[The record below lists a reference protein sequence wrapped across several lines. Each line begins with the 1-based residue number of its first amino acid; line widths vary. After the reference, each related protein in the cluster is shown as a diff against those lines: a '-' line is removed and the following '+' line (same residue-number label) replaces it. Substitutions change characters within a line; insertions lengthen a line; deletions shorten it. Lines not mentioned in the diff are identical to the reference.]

1 MNKKVLFQ
9 HLDSEIHPETDE
21 LYLFGRTID
30 GTSVAVN
37 VGQVRPHFCV
47 KGKVEYA
54 SFVRRLILYHY
65 SKRFFKHREKNVP
78 KCVNPNYYLDDI
90 PEGLVELQ
98 YYNGQDLCEF
108 NEAGT
113 DVFTK
118 LTFKD
123 KWLMQSAKTLM
134 TSAVN
139 VVVVPSEYKK
149 ATVSREVAKGLRAVR
164 SEALGLKIYNDQ
176 VNTNLQWFI
185 DNDIYSCNFLEVY
198 GVRPNEIRTTCEVE
212 LDTTSISSI
221 KQEGMVDW
229 KILSYDIETLPQEKE
244 GGGIRFGKPETD
256 PIITI
261 SGVMQGKGRSRQ
273 CVWVLTNNGE
283 EFHKLKALE
292 GEKDGFDPSKCEVY
306 SFDDEI
312 EMLEDFINNIVQEDV
327 DFIEGHNISRY
338 DNDYLLKRYQTLK
351 GGPCYI
357 GRFLNVKSTIT
368 KKTFSSKQ
376 KGKYDI
382 YKFYIPGRVIF
393 DSYSIM
399 KDQHKEGSY
408 KLDDL
413 AETYLGT
420 KKIPFAY
427 EDIPKCYRTKEGRHK
442 LAVYCLKDSWLV
454 REMMKKLCKVTVYV
468 QMASVTGISI
478 KDVIERGQ
486 GIRAIS
492 LMLRYAKTLHFF
504 IPRKEVYNPRR
515 QVARN
520 VINAST
526 NTVELYSETVE
537 AEEGY
542 AGAVVVDP
550 DPGFYDDPVVCLDF
564 ASLYPSIMRALNM
577 SYDTL
582 VSYETVTR
590 MGWKEGVEFRCVPD
604 YEYVDGK
611 LNIVKNLKTNVLFAT
626 TKVRVG
632 LLCQI
637 LKAVLAERKAVKK
650 TMKTHDPSSVEY
662 QVLDGRQLGLKVVAN
677 SIYGFTGAKFG
688 FLYEK
693 RIASSVT
700 KFGRGMILSTKSYIE
715 NHAIWGKVHGL
726 KCVYGDTDSVFVHF
740 KRSFID
746 PGGKMTDEELIAE
759 SHKVGEAMAAEV
771 TKIFLPP
778 NDLEYEKT
786 YYPFLL
792 LKKKRYAGEK
802 HEPGHKSKVHVRG
815 LESVRRDYAPLCVEV
830 QKKILRFLLD
840 RAVDKEA
847 RVNNVKNYIS
857 SVVHDLNKNNIP
869 LEKLIMSMTLSRKP
883 AEYKNKAAHVNLA
896 IRLQRDNPITAP
908 QSGDRVPYV
917 IHCGGGNI
925 SERGCTPEE
934 IRSGKYVVDRHYY
947 LQRQLQK
954 PISRIVDKF
963 LSVEDTADLFRPK
976 QIVKDKIHA
985 SNKFFA
991 SFKTKDVAPKRKF
1004 TASSTKQK
1012 KKYKTQSLGAF
1023 FKIN

>member
-1 MNKKVLFQ
+1 MSNKILFQ

-21 LYLFGRTID
+21 LYLFGRTIE

-54 SFVRRLILYHY
+54 TFIQQLLLYHY
-65 SKRFFKHREKNVP
+65 SKRLFKQLEKKAS

-113 DVFTK
+113 KVFTK

-134 TSAVN
+134 TSEVENVAVPN
-139 VVVVPSEYKK
+139 EYSQ
-149 ATVSREVAKGLRAVR
+149 ATVSHEEAKGFNRFKQK
-164 SEALGLKIYNDQ
+164 ALQFKIYNDQ
-176 VNTNLQWFI
+176 VGTNLQWFI
-185 DNDIYSCNFLEVY
+185 DNDIYSCSFLEVKGRY
-198 GVRPNEIRTTCEVE
+198 QEKQTTCDVEV
-212 LDTTSISSI
+212 SSVGI
-221 KQEGMVDW
+221 GLGVKQVKQDGMVDW

-261 SGVMQGKGRSRQ
+261 SAVIQGKGFSRQ
-273 CVWVLTNNGE
+273 CVWVLTNKGE
-283 EFHKLKALE
+283 EFHKLEALE
-292 GEKDGFDPSKCEVY
+292 EEEDGFDPSKCEVY
-306 SFDDEI
+306 SFDDEF
-312 EMLEDFINNIVQEDV
+312 EMLKDFINNIVQEDV

-338 DNDYLLKRYQTLK
+338 DNDYLLKRWQRLYSE
-351 GGPCYI
+351 PCYV

-492 LMLRYAKTLHFF
+492 LMLRYAKKLNFF
-504 IPRKEVYNPRR
+504 IPRKEVYNPRK
-515 QVARN
+515 QVSRN
-520 VINAST
+520 VINMKTHSI
-526 NTVELYSETVE
+526 EQRCETIE
-537 AEEGY
+537 AEGGY
-542 AGAVVVDP
+542 EGAVVVDP
-550 DPGFYDDPVVCLDF
+550 TPGFYDDPVACLDF

-590 MGWKEGVEFRCVPD
+590 MGWSFGVFQ
-604 YEYVDGK
+604 
-611 LNIVKNLKTNVLFAT
+611 T
-626 TKVRVG
+626 
-632 LLCQI
+632 
-637 LKAVLAERKAVKK
+637 
-650 TMKTHDPSSVEY
+650 
-662 QVLDGRQLGLKVVAN
+662 
-677 SIYGFTGAKFG
+677 
-688 FLYEK
+688 
-693 RIASSVT
+693 
-700 KFGRGMILSTKSYIE
+700 
-715 NHAIWGKVHGL
+715 
-726 KCVYGDTDSVFVHF
+726 
-740 KRSFID
+740 
-746 PGGKMTDEELIAE
+746 
-759 SHKVGEAMAAEV
+759 
-771 TKIFLPP
+771 
-778 NDLEYEKT
+778 
-786 YYPFLL
+786 
-792 LKKKRYAGEK
+792 
-802 HEPGHKSKVHVRG
+802 
-815 LESVRRDYAPLCVEV
+815 
-830 QKKILRFLLD
+830 
-840 RAVDKEA
+840 
-847 RVNNVKNYIS
+847 
-857 SVVHDLNKNNIP
+857 
-869 LEKLIMSMTLSRKP
+869 MSMLT
-883 AEYKNKAAHVNLA
+883 VN
-896 IRLQRDNPITAP
+896 
-908 QSGDRVPYV
+908 
-917 IHCGGGNI
+917 
-925 SERGCTPEE
+925 
-934 IRSGKYVVDRHYY
+934 
-947 LQRQLQK
+947 
-954 PISRIVDKF
+954 
-963 LSVEDTADLFRPK
+963 
-976 QIVKDKIHA
+976 
-985 SNKFFA
+985 
-991 SFKTKDVAPKRKF
+991 
-1004 TASSTKQK
+1004 
-1012 KKYKTQSLGAF
+1012 
-1023 FKIN
+1023 